1 MSKGACQ
8 EQSEIREAAER
19 ASWWRRLPGLRE
31 ALYESVIEP
40 PGLLSTKRLE
50 ADERSCL
57 DRARARSSLRDAGAL
72 VRGRGD

>member
-40 PGLLSTKRLE
+40 PGLCRRNAWKLTNDPVWTALGH
-50 ADERSCL
+50 APPCAM
-57 DRARARSSLRDAGAL
+57 RAR
-72 VRGRGD
+72 